1 MLIPMVL
8 IVQKTI
14 VIPHFIDTVAD
25 FPVVRVMQ
33 ILRCRCGEDIRAP
46 TVADRVVF
54 VVAQRWFPMVQAVQ
68 RTIEVLKLQ
77 FIDKVFD
84 FWLQVQQVRVKS
96 VRRQSS
102 SHSCSPL
109 NMDTVVAIPVV
120 CNDSCR
126 VVQSAENCEAFAV
139 AVL

>member
-1 MLIPMVL
+1 
-8 IVQKTI
+8 
-14 VIPHFIDTVAD
+14 
-25 FPVVRVMQ
+25 
-33 ILRCRCGEDIRAP
+33 
-46 TVADRVVF
+46 
-54 VVAQRWFPMVQAVQ
+54 MVQAVQ
-68 RTIEVLKLQ
+68 RTIEILKLQ

-96 VRRQSS
+96 VRRQSC

-109 NMDTVVAIPVV
+109 SMDTVVAIPVV

>member
-1 MLIPMVL
+1 
-8 IVQKTI
+8 
-14 VIPHFIDTVAD
+14 
-25 FPVVRVMQ
+25 
-33 ILRCRCGEDIRAP
+33 
-46 TVADRVVF
+46 
-54 VVAQRWFPMVQAVQ
+54 MVQAVQ
-68 RTIEVLKLQ
+68 RTIEILKLQ

-96 VRRQSS
+96 LRRQSS

-109 NMDTVVAIPVV
+109 NMDAVVAIPVV
-120 CNDSCR
+120 CNDSRR